1 MLWNSPH
8 ASLTASKGVAEMR
21 ASCSL
26 VPRPPRPAFVAYS
39 TKSKGKAWMDLSREA
54 CRCWHHIQSAHIWVC
69 SLPFTFLSLN
79 SVRSF
84 CSVCPASPIATGSI
98 VASYSMWRQQRH
110 TSRDKS
116 IQAFS
121 PLFVLQA
128 TKPGHGDLGTRLGAW
143 FLGHTHWAW
152 EWG

>member
-84 CSVCPASPIATGSI
+84 SSVCPSSPTATGSI
-98 VASYSMWRQQRH
+98 DPWIELDLLVVPKLWRASCPSA
-110 TSRDKS
+110 
-116 IQAFS
+116 I
-121 PLFVLQA
+121 VLASTPALHHMKLHLQKA
-128 TKPGHGDLGTRLGAW
+128 CSVTGS
-143 FLGHTHWAW
+143 
-152 EWG
+152 